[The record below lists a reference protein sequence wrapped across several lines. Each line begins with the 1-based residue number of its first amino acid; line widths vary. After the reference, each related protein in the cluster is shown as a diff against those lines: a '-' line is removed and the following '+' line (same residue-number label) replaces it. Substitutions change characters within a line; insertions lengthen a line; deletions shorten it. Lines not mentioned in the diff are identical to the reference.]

1 MFLKGNFLYM
11 NFHLNYY
18 ESNNSLCRSLTC
30 WDDRDYWFLVEFFFS
45 PLSIL
50 MWLLLSWSISYA
62 WTSNLLNV
70 KFYRRTSLFCLEKWC
85 SNGFY
90 GINSLVTI
98 LWDFLSDCLKFL
110 GPLWKELCSYLWV
123 NWKSAQIFMENW
135 ANGSEM
141 WNFGWNTFQTTSKK
155 GLRHIFNKNPLIK
168 AITPLKHNQNP
179 NEKNCWILTKKAPE
193 KKYFPN

>member
-30 WDDRDYWFLVEFFFS
+30 WDDRDYWFLVEIFFS

-62 WTSNLLNV
+62 WTSSLLNV

-110 GPLWKELCSYLWV
+110 GPLGKELCSYLWEIE
-123 NWKSAQIFMENW
+123 NLRWFSWKIEQMGVKCEILVEIPFKLQAKK
-135 ANGSEM
+135 AY
-141 WNFGWNTFQTTSKK
+141 TF
-155 GLRHIFNKNPLIK
+155 
-168 AITPLKHNQNP
+168 
-179 NEKNCWILTKKAPE
+179 LTKTRSLKQ
-193 KKYFPN
+193 